1 MPKFHV
7 LIPIAGHASL
17 TVEADNEKD
26 AIDAAM
32 DKATKKHIKEW
43 EVLRMFNQGNVCYC
57 PSPWE
62 AEAELA
68 DDDEYE
74 DEDEDEDG

>member
-7 LIPIAGHASL
+7 LVPIAGHASL
-17 TVEADNEKD
+17 TVQAEDKQEAINM
-26 AIDAAM
+26 AM
-32 DKATKKHIKEW
+32 SQVTDDDLEEW
-43 EVLRMFNQGNVCYC
+43 EALPMFNQGNVCHC

-68 DDDEYE
+68 DD
-74 DEDEDEDG
+74 EDEDEDG

>member
-7 LIPIAGHASL
+7 LVPIAGHASL
-17 TVEADNEKD
+17 TVEAKNKEE
-26 AIDAAM
+26 AIDMAM
-32 DKATKKHIKEW
+32 GQVTKNDIEEW
-43 EVLRMFNQGNVCYC
+43 EALHMFNEGNVCYC

-68 DDDEYE
+68 DD
-74 DEDEDEDG
+74 EDG